1 MWLFLERS
9 PVSGPRWME
18 GDEARVQSLDRWK
31 AEPDGQMLS
40 SSLPFRSLLLTYCN
54 LECSQFYVVNQS
66 TLAASTQPISST
78 LTIVKEIFRV
88 KGRRS
93 KDAGSAKCEPSTRCG
108 CGWLVT
114 PSINNIDSSLQNSGS
129 GHLARGHLPSAAL
142 FRVKWSLQRCR
153 AVKVD
158 NDTGPLVSMFQWFQ
172 WFTLHHSDIITTED
186 TAAMV
191 HRFYVLC
198 PHLINLVKCC
208 WVNSGIIY

>member
-1 MWLFLERS
+1 MGRC
-9 PVSGPRWME
+9 
-18 GDEARVQSLDRWK
+18 SLALYPSD
-31 AEPDGQMLS
+31 PCINIL
-40 SSLPFRSLLLTYCN
+40 
-54 LECSQFYVVNQS
+54 
-66 TLAASTQPISST
+66 QPWT
-78 LTIVKEIFRV
+78 LTILCCKSINTCSLKATHFQHINHCKWNIPSEGQKKQGWWAVQ
-88 KGRRS
+88 
-93 KDAGSAKCEPSTRCG
+93 CEPSTRCG

-129 GHLARGHLPSAAL
+129 SHLARGHLPSAAL

-153 AVKVD
+153 GVKVD